1 MQLINNHQLQDRNT
15 LDQNHSLLMRP
26 IQQLLQQGL
35 NLLLL
40 GALRVKGCFPLTPLL
55 SDQGSVLI
63 GQQIEENMLLVNSIL
78 LHLLWMMDEERRID
92 RVLIM

>member
-1 MQLINNHQLQDRNT
+1 
-15 LDQNHSLLMRP
+15 MRP

-40 GALRVKGCFPLTPLL
+40 GALRVEGCFPLTPLL